1 MKGSITKMLMTVL
14 MSFMVILGHGQMT
27 SADFLK
33 ANGTVLRNNSGLGDT
48 INLRGTNLGAW
59 LSMEYW
65 MGPVGKGSL
74 DRSKWKAY
82 AYNSWSGTNVQ
93 DVFDRDLTTRW
104 ANGEAQIPDSSQ
116 WFIVDM
122 TENVLFNRVSF
133 EAADFTGDYAHEYV
147 IEVSEDSVE
156 WEIVAADSVT
166 EQDVFVQLSN
176 IYNKRFVKIT
186 QTGTANSNFWSIAEF
201 NLYMEDDFRVRNSLT
216 LRFGEDGMDS
226 LLNYFQEAWIT
237 EADLD
242 TIKAMGMNMVR
253 VPFYWMEIMYN
264 DGTIKPHGFDQLD
277 WVISECSNRDMY
289 VILDLHGAPGG
300 LNGFITSGQAVTND
314 LWTDATSQ
322 QMTIDIWKALANRYK
337 NNPAVAGYD
346 LMNEP
351 LSSDQT
357 NYPIH
362 GFYDVLYDEVRAID
376 PDHLIIIGAFPG
388 FGFVTSPEEYGWTN
402 VMYQVHH
409 YNEDKTNWASQNG
422 FIEAVHRDIATH
434 MYRWNVP
441 VYAGEFNFWD
451 FPDLWEKYISGL
463 NHLNVSWSNWAY
475 KVMRVDQPKENWGY
489 YDSIP
494 LAIPDIH
501 YDSFDSIAY
510 KWSQFTTSN
519 ARENV
524 ELKSIVRALT
534 EDPVQ
539 TLPIGQTVWLQGSNL
554 KYVSSEGNTNPMT
567 CTRDSYDGWELFEI
581 VDAGDGKVALLGSN
595 NYYVNSQNGENSMMC
610 NTTAIGE
617 WEKFSFVQF
626 TDNQIALYGNNERF
640 VSSEDGLQ
648 AMNCNRESIGGWE
661 VFNWGNSS
669 TSSRVAHDI
678 AALNGVEIL
687 VYPNPATDK
696 VLINTDMESYT
707 IELID
712 INGRLLLREYGKE
725 NEKVNVS
732 GFSKGMYFLRL
743 SNPIDNF
750 TTRIIIE

>member
-1 MKGSITKMLMTVL
+1 MMKGSITKMLMTVL

-253 VPFYWMEIMYN
+253 VPFYWME
-264 DGTIKPHGFDQLD
+264 
-277 WVISECSNRDMY
+277 
-289 VILDLHGAPGG
+289 
-300 LNGFITSGQAVTND
+300 
-314 LWTDATSQ
+314 
-322 QMTIDIWKALANRYK
+322 
-337 NNPAVAGYD
+337 
-346 LMNEP
+346 
-351 LSSDQT
+351 
-357 NYPIH
+357 
-362 GFYDVLYDEVRAID
+362 
-376 PDHLIIIGAFPG
+376 
-388 FGFVTSPEEYGWTN
+388 
-402 VMYQVHH
+402 
-409 YNEDKTNWASQNG
+409 
-422 FIEAVHRDIATH
+422 
-434 MYRWNVP
+434 
-441 VYAGEFNFWD
+441 
-451 FPDLWEKYISGL
+451 
-463 NHLNVSWSNWAY
+463 
-475 KVMRVDQPKENWGY
+475 
-489 YDSIP
+489 
-494 LAIPDIH
+494 
-501 YDSFDSIAY
+501 
-510 KWSQFTTSN
+510 
-519 ARENV
+519 
-524 ELKSIVRALT
+524 
-534 EDPVQ
+534 
-539 TLPIGQTVWLQGSNL
+539 
-554 KYVSSEGNTNPMT
+554 
-567 CTRDSYDGWELFEI
+567 
-581 VDAGDGKVALLGSN
+581 
-595 NYYVNSQNGENSMMC
+595 
-610 NTTAIGE
+610 
-617 WEKFSFVQF
+617 
-626 TDNQIALYGNNERF
+626 
-640 VSSEDGLQ
+640 
-648 AMNCNRESIGGWE
+648 
-661 VFNWGNSS
+661 
-669 TSSRVAHDI
+669 
-678 AALNGVEIL
+678 
-687 VYPNPATDK
+687 
-696 VLINTDMESYT
+696 
-707 IELID
+707 
-712 INGRLLLREYGKE
+712 
-725 NEKVNVS
+725 
-732 GFSKGMYFLRL
+732 
-743 SNPIDNF
+743 
-750 TTRIIIE
+750 

>member
-1 MKGSITKMLMTVL
+1 
-14 MSFMVILGHGQMT
+14 MSFMNRWIKILFTTGVLGFAFNVSAQFT
-27 SADFLK
+27 EADFLK
-33 ANGTVLRNNSGLGDT
+33 AEGTVLKNQIGDT
-48 INLRGTNLGAW
+48 INLRGTNLGSW
-59 LSMEYW
+59 LSLEYW
-65 MGPVGKGSL
+65 MMPLGKGAISREGWAATASSTVEGSDIQSAL
-74 DRSKWKAY
+74 
-82 AYNSWSGTNVQ
+82 
-93 DVFDRDLTTRW
+93 DRDLSTGWTS
-104 ANGEAQIPDSSQ
+104 AENQNGEQY
-116 WFIVDM
+116 FLVDM
-122 TENVLFNRVSF
+122 QQDRIFNRVSF
-133 EAADFTGDYAHEYV
+133 EAGDFEDNYVRDYT
-147 IEVSEDSVE
+147 IEVSSNLSY
-156 WEIVAADSVT
+156 WQTASTGTASSGST
-166 EQDVFVQLSN
+166 FVQLPN
-176 IYNKRFVKIT
+176 IYNARYIRI
-186 QTGTANSNFWSIAEF
+186 TANSSVDFPWSIAEF
-201 NLYMEDDFRVRNSLT
+201 NVFMEDDYHIRNALYD
-216 LRFGEDGMDS
+216 RFGVYRADTILDH
-226 LLNYFQEAWIT
+226 FQDAWIQVS
-237 EADLD
+237 DLD
-242 TIKAMGMNMVR
+242 RIKEMGMNMVR

-743 SNPIDNF
+743 SNPKDNF